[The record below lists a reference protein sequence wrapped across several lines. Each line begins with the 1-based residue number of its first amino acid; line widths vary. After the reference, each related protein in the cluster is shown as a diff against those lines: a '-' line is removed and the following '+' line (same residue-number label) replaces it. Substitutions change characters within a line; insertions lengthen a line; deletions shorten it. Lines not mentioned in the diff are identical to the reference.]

1 MNTDIDNARRRRK
14 IKIALGAVVLL
25 LILGGQRIWLATHR
39 EVIAKDGI
47 LYLQMARRMSDA
59 PLETMRE
66 IKSLHPGYSAATAA
80 VHGLTGGADR
90 KSWEDAATLVSFQAN
105 LLAVLGVWIFG
116 WRVLGSP
123 QLGWCAALLF
133 GLGHNMA
140 ILGADVGSDSLAL
153 ACGIWAVVV
162 TVHVGEGLEQ
172 QRRGVWAWALLA
184 GLLGGAGYLVRP
196 EMAVVLLAGAVLWL
210 TTLRRGAR
218 FRPALCCVLAMV
230 AGGAI
235 LAVPYMVLVGS
246 VLGKWGGESYWRIAA
261 MGQAQPL
268 AMLALASNPLEAAGK
283 VVAEF
288 FEAQHPVLATL
299 MCLYLLAWAL
309 GRTKALQPWRDC
321 LPRPS
326 RSGGMMLVLLAAFSL
341 PTLALRDMLTGELSS
356 RYAMLLAAAT
366 AILPAALLGGA
377 GKLAAT
383 LADMRQARSRV
394 FYGGLAA
401 LAITLAAHALRPV
414 HSGDV
419 YLREAGLALGQV
431 IENDELLLSDST
443 YVLYYSGRDGKYL
456 PRDDAGRFRIR
467 NRTSHPDEVPLIA
480 KRMATFVALRGRAGS
495 EALPSDAASMRRAG
509 YSLWQEFSRDPDDP
523 DGRVLRIW
531 RRMESLNVSQ
541 P

>member
-1 MNTDIDNARRRRK
+1 MNTDIDNPCSRRNF
-14 IKIALGAVVLL
+14 KIALGAVVLL
-25 LILGGQRIWLATHR
+25 LILGGQRIWLTTHR

-47 LYLQMARRMSDA
+47 LYVQMAQRMAEA
-59 PLETMRE
+59 PLDATREMRA
-66 IKSLHPGYSAATAA
+66 LHPGYSAATAG
-80 VHGLTGGADR
+80 VHGLVGGTDR

-105 LLAVLGVWIFG
+105 LAAVLGVWVLG
-116 WRVLGSP
+116 WLVLGSP

-153 ACGIWAVVV
+153 AFGIWSVV
-162 TVHVGEGLEQ
+162 TAVRVADGLEQ
-172 QRRGVWAWALLA
+172 QRRGVWAWAVVT
-184 GLLGGAGYLVRP
+184 GLLVGAGYLVRP
-196 EMAVVLLAGAVLWL
+196 EMAVVLLAGVVLWL
-210 TTLRRGAR
+210 TALRRGAR
-218 FRPALCCVLAMV
+218 LRPVLGCALALLA
-230 AGGAI
+230 GAAV

-246 VLGKWGGESYWRIAA
+246 VLGKWGGESYWRLAA
-261 MGQAQPL
+261 AAQPQPL
-268 AMLALASNPLEAAGK
+268 AMIASASNPFEAVGK

-299 MCLYLLAWAL
+299 TCLYLLAWAL

-326 RSGGMMLVLLAAFSL
+326 RSGGMMLVLLAAFSV
-341 PTLALRDMLTGELSS
+341 PTLALREALTGELSS
-356 RYAMLLAAAT
+356 RYAMLLAATT

-383 LADMRQARSRV
+383 LADMRQARARV

-401 LAITLAAHALRPV
+401 LAVTLAAHALRPV

-431 IENDELLLSDST
+431 IEDDEQLLSDST
-443 YVLYYSGRDGKYL
+443 YVLYYSGGEGKYL
-456 PRDDAGRFRIR
+456 PRDEAGQFRIR
-467 NRTSHPDEVPLIA
+467 NRPTQPGEVPIIQ
-480 KRMATFVALRGRAGS
+480 KRSAAFVAMRGLAGS
-495 EALPSDAASMRRAG
+495 EQLQADAASMRGAG
-509 YSLWQEFSRDPDDP
+509 YSLWQEFARDPDDA

-531 RRMESLNVSQ
+531 RRMESLGSPPQ
-541 P
+541 